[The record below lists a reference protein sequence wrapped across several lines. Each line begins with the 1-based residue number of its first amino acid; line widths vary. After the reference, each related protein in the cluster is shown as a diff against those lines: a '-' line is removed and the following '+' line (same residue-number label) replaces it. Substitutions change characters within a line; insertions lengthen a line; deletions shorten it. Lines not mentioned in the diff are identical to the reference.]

1 MKRVNQVRQIKKV
14 TLTKA
19 EVDALKEFCDDN
31 LTIGMV
37 EVTQE
42 SGIGIMWITKV
53 QVKDL
58 PETQMD
64 ITDIDN
70 W

>member
-1 MKRVNQVRQIKKV
+1 MPKIMFM
-14 TLTKA
+14 TKA

-31 LTIGMV
+31 LAVGLV
-37 EVTQE
+37 EIHQSQD
-42 SGIGIMWITKV
+42 SGIGTVTKV

-58 PETQMD
+58 PETMTD
-64 ITDIDN
+64 ITDVDS